1 MSNLYAKYINTYK
14 TQSHKITNHNELLSS
29 GLCKEIEYLLRW
41 ISKAGPHDGAG
52 LIFAFNL

>member
-1 MSNLYAKYINTYK
+1 MSNVNQKYINTC
-14 TQSHKITNHNELLSS
+14 TTPSHKTPNHNKVLSS
-29 GLCKEIEYLLRW
+29 GFCNEIEYLLRL